1 MLLYISYLTSILSH
15 ISYTRTHHCSLST
28 HHYTLLYTSVHSTN
42 LHYYTMHYMYCS
54 YIPLYPLHM
63 LIDHHLT
70 LHNYTYHTLALVHI
84 YILLFMYHCFC
95 TCCPQFT
102 HSCTYSLVQNMT
114 LFTLLTEY
122 WICIPLYTFCKF
134 INIVTSFTK
143 HSYHHC
149 HINIPS

>member
-1 MLLYISYLTSILSH
+1 MLLYISYHTSILSH

-70 LHNYTYHTLALVHI
+70 LHNYTYHTLALVHTYI
-84 YILLFMYHCFC
+84 YYCSCTTVFAHIVHTSLYSYITLHTFHLPILL
-95 TCCPQFT
+95 
-102 HSCTYSLVQNMT
+102 YSMFRV
-114 LFTLLTEY
+114 
-122 WICIPLYTFCKF
+122 
-134 INIVTSFTK
+134 
-143 HSYHHC
+143 
-149 HINIPS
+149 NIPYCRCHL